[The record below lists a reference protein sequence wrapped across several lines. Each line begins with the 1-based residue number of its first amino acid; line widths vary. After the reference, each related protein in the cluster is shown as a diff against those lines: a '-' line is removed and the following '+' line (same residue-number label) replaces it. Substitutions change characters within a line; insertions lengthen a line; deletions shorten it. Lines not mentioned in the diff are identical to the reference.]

1 MLRAGFIARLFCPMF
16 DNALIQWIGSI
27 IAGGGIGAAIT
38 YFATFKSNQRKA
50 KAEAAKQEEIAE
62 QAHIE
67 SENKLGIMERDRYE
81 AMYSQINKM
90 MQDYNDLSDEFR
102 EFRKTAAE
110 QERKFIRKAQDRY
123 SKLAEL
129 KTEIRQLKQYSCY
142 NLDCPNRI
150 KENPNEKLN
159 D

>member
-1 MLRAGFIARLFCPMF
+1 MWE
-16 DNALIQWIGSI
+16 NALPWIGSI
-27 IAGGGIGAAIT
+27 IAGGGIGATIT
-38 YFATFKSNQRKA
+38 YLATFKSNRRMA
-50 KAEAAKQEEIAE
+50 AAEASTKEELAE

-67 SENKLGIMERDRYE
+67 SENKLGVMERDRYE

-110 QERKFIRKAQDRY
+110 QERKFIRKAQDKY

-129 KTEIRQLKQYSCY
+129 KAEIKQLKKYSCY
-142 NLDCPNRI
+142 DFECPHRI
-150 KENPNEKLN
+150 KDNPKHSIN
-159 D
+159 

>member
-1 MLRAGFIARLFCPMF
+1 MLEGSL
-16 DNALIQWIGSI
+16 LQWILGI
-27 IAGGGIGAAIT
+27 VAGGGVGSVIT
-38 YFATFKSNQRKA
+38 YFATFKSNRRKA
-50 KAEAAKQEEIAE
+50 IAEAAKEEEIAE
-62 QAHIE
+62 QSRIE

-102 EFRKTAAE
+102 AFRKQAAE

-129 KTEIRQLKQYSCY
+129 KAEIKQLKKYSCY
-142 NLDCPNRI
+142 DMECPNRI
-150 KENPNEKLN
+150 KDNPKNSTIN
-159 D
+159 